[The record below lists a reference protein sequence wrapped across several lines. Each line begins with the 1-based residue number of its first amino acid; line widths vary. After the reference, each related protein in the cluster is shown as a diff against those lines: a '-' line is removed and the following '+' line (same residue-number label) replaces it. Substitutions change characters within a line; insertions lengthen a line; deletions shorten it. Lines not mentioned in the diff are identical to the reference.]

1 MPIYQGNNK
10 VRPIKAGSNNV
21 AKVYA
26 GYEKVFGG
34 GPSRFRPPVVDG
46 LLALYNPAYEGG
58 YNGSNTIVDL
68 WENGHDLVLSGTG
81 YSQNTDNS
89 IYISTGS
96 FAITA
101 NDLSTD
107 LHGTQS
113 EFTVVFY
120 GKRDH
125 PAPEGIRGGGRWCI
139 GPSGSFSGTN
149 AVFEVWNRQTIYD
162 SSLGIGTMT
171 IFPAGGGDYFTA
183 YNYPPGYDDF
193 IKWKNSN
200 TSINEWSFNAYSK
213 ADQTQTYTYPDSN
226 LTISFRGNTSTDSGT
241 WQDVFLQSSG
251 SYNALGTPP
260 SNGVWM
266 THASNPDTA
275 NVLDTNLASS
285 RFMLN
290 GIGFTGVADYDSQQF
305 DFGGAAIYDRV
316 LSATELQEVY
326 AWFDSYY

>member
-1 MPIYQGNNK
+1 MGIIGSAFVGYNRVYG
-10 VRPIKAGSNNV
+10 AGEN
-21 AKVYA
+21 
-26 GYEKVFGG
+26 
-34 GPSRFRPPVVDG
+34 RFQPPVVDG
-46 LLALYNPAYEGG
+46 LLALYNPAYESGF
-58 YNGSNTIVDL
+58 NGSNTIVDL

-81 YSQNTDNS
+81 YSQNTDDS
-89 IYISTGS
+89 IYIGTSS

-120 GKRDH
+120 SKVDY
-125 PAPEGIRGGGRWCI
+125 PNPEGFGGGGRWCI
-139 GPSGSFSGTN
+139 GPSGSFSGNN
-149 AVFEVWNRQTIYD
+149 AVFDVWNRLTIYD
-162 SSLGIGTMT
+162 MSVGIGTMT
-171 IFPAGGGDYFTA
+171 IFPPGGGDYFTA

-193 IKWKNSN
+193 IKFKNSN
-200 TSINEWSFNAYSK
+200 DPTSINKWSFNAWSK

-226 LTISFRGNTSTDSGT
+226 LTISFRGNISQDSAT

-260 SNGVWM
+260 SDGVWFV
-266 THASNPDTA
+266 HASTPDTT

-290 GIGFTGVADYDSQQF
+290 GITFTGVADYIPQHF
-305 DFGGAAIYDRV
+305 DFGGAAIYNRV
-316 LSATELQEVY
+316 LSANELQEVY